1 MLITGGALHGIAVA
15 FDALV
20 GRGDRVLVEHP
31 SYPNALDAIARLRA
45 QAVPVAI
52 TDDGP
57 PRWWTTC
64 SARPA
69 SRRRVRRT
77 SSPTS
82 RTRPAWSLDAEDRG
96 RLAASLRQQGVIT
109 VIDETLAEL
118 ALDGDP
124 LPPYA
129 SFAGPEE
136 VVSVGTLSKIAWGGL
151 GVGWLRADPA
161 LLATLSST
169 AARGRLAE
177 PVVDQLA
184 ACYLLDH
191 IDELLAERRASLRLQ
206 RDALVGAL
214 ARALPSW
221 EVPVPA
227 GGMVVWCR
235 LPYAMSSA
243 IAAAAPAY
251 GLALAAGPRFGTGH
265 AFDDRL
271 RLPFTH
277 PIDVLERGIS
287 ILATIA
293 ATIPAARGGQ
303 PRDASYVV

>member
-1 MLITGGALHGIAVA
+1 
-15 FDALV
+15 
-20 GRGDRVLVEHP
+20 
-31 SYPNALDAIARLRA
+31 
-45 QAVPVAI
+45 
-52 TDDGP
+52 
-57 PRWWTTC
+57 
-64 SARPA
+64 
-69 SRRRVRRT
+69 
-77 SSPTS
+77 
-82 RTRPAWSLDAEDRG
+82 
-96 RLAASLRQQGVIT
+96 

-118 ALDGDP
+118 ALEGDP
-124 LPPYA
+124 YPPYA

-151 GVGWLRADPA
+151 GVGWLRADPG
-161 LLATLSST
+161 LLSSLASA

-191 IDELLAERRASLRLQ
+191 IDELLAERRESLRTQ
-206 RDALVGAL
+206 RDTLIQAL

-227 GGMVVWCR
+227 GGMVLWCR

-243 IAAAAPAY
+243 IAAAAPAF

-265 AFDDRL
+265 TFDDRL

-277 PIDVLERGIS
+277 SADVLERGVDL
-287 ILATIA
+287 LAEVVA
-293 ATIPAARGGQ
+293 ATPVGRMVADREGA
-303 PRDASYVV
+303 YVV